1 MYSFDFI
8 ITLVKGMEKVRILLC
23 IVNVFLLVMG
33 GVIFNNS
40 NFFYSNYY
48 STDKVMVGLIMI
60 VPAILNIAYIFKNNN
75 HDNKGVGSN
84 SLFSLWIK
92 RKKLENEAKIK
103 ELEK

>member
-8 ITLVKGMEKVRILLC
+8 ITLVKGMGKVRILLC

-33 GVIFNNS
+33 CIIFNNS

-60 VPAILNIAYIFKNNN
+60 VPAILNMIYIFKCNYHYKKETGN
-75 HDNKGVGSN
+75 N